1 LSPQHRNIPEGRR
14 LAISS
19 MKTRLSQAITV
30 ICTVLVVS
38 TFVGCPPQNNSSASI
53 PADVQH
59 SAALGSWYAY
69 YEAAARPPSQPTPS
83 LQQKY
88 SAEIMAPGLYSLVQA
103 EYARLVKS
111 LPNAPPPG
119 LLPEQINIAIC
130 DPKDVILIRTNP
142 SAAGKP
148 AAICV
153 SPLLIT
159 SVFLQNAGTSLLAY
173 DDRLK
178 SFGIEPA
185 NFNGAYDPLVAQ
197 QNHLSQDDWN
207 SVLGIE
213 GNVWN
218 SLISC
223 LDFIIAQQLIRAT
236 ASAAVPMPSQQSIDG
251 AAKALVI
258 RSGTTWYISALVS
271 LLQSNLQ
278 KYSAGEWG
286 YEALGDGAMTLA
298 ALSQL

>member
-1 LSPQHRNIPEGRR
+1 
-14 LAISS
+14 
-19 MKTRLSQAITV
+19 MKTKLSQAIAAF
-30 ICTVLVVS
+30 CTLLAAS
-38 TFVGCPPQNNSSASI
+38 TFVGCPPQNNSSVSI

-59 SAALGSWYAY
+59 SAALGGWYAY
-69 YEAAARPPSQPTPS
+69 YEAAASPPSQPNPS

-88 SAEIMAPGLYSLVQA
+88 SAEIIAPGLYSLVQT

-119 LLPEQINIAIC
+119 VLPEQIDVAIC
-130 DPKDVILIRTNP
+130 DPKEVILVRTNP

-153 SPLLIT
+153 SALLIT
-159 SVFLQNAGTSLLAY
+159 SVFLQNAGTSLLTY

-197 QNHLSQDDWN
+197 QHHLSQDDWN
-207 SVLGIE
+207 SLLGIE

-223 LDFIIAQQLIRAT
+223 LDFIIAQQLTTAT
-236 ASAAVPMPSQQSIDG
+236 ASATVPMPSQQAING
-251 AAKALVI
+251 AAKVLVSK
-258 RSGTTWYISALVS
+258 SGTTWYISALVS

-286 YEALGDGAMTLA
+286 YETLGDGAMALA